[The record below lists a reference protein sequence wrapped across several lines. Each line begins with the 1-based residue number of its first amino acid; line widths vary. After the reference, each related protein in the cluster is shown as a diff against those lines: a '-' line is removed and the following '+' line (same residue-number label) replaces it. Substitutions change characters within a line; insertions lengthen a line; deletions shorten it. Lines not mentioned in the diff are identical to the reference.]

1 MTWLC
6 GVRAE
11 CVCHHNRTRSCNGYD
26 HPETNRL
33 LGIYIDRRST
43 CVEGDHGCPTVGNKY

>member
-43 CVEGDHGCPTVGNKY
+43 CVEDHGCPTVGNKY